1 MIHHGLS
8 ANPVVLACALVA
20 QVLTVA
26 ALGRAAFLGFY
37 RRRASEY
44 EHLEPIRLGMRVSL
58 ILLSAGCVVFGTLAG
73 PFVHRVAGP
82 AASGLLDS
90 AGYAAGAL
98 GDVVTL
104 PDLGVHFD
112 YLQTST
118 ALTIA
123 ELILG
128 IAVLVLAV
136 RTRCVQR

>member
-1 MIHHGLS
+1 
-8 ANPVVLACALVA
+8 
-20 QVLTVA
+20 
-26 ALGRAAFLGFY
+26 
-37 RRRASEY
+37 
-44 EHLEPIRLGMRVSL
+44 MRVSL
-58 ILLSAGCVVFGTLAG
+58 ILLNAGCVAFGTLAG